1 MAIRLM
7 LIMALLAPAA
17 VRAAGKVD
25 EAEQLVAKMEYKK
38 ALKVVGRILSS
49 PKSEPEDLAAAFR
62 LQGMCM
68 IGMGKNKKAI
78 ESFRKLLAIQPTYR
92 LPKETSPSAK
102 APFFKALS
110 MKGQKPIALSHK
122 APEKAPKRLGG
133 FKLFVKVESNPF
145 KMIRAVRLRYKNE
158 KSVKWRKAKTKLK
171 RPGRVACK
179 LPKKLRAKEIQYY
192 FEAINKK
199 GGVLGRAGSA
209 DEPFKLGGK
218 AEAPVVAAVTPEPAK
233 PAVPDKPE
241 EAEPPKETPKETPKE
256 VDPVTDFESTEEEKP
271 VASEETAAKKVVES
285 TEAAPP
291 EAEPERDNGAWYTT
305 WWFWT
310 AVGVVAAGAV
320 TGVVIAATAGG
331 DSGTPSAYEVIMD
344 W

>member
-7 LIMALLAPAA
+7 LILAFLAPAA
-17 VRAAGKVD
+17 AQAIDKVE

-68 IGMGKNKKAI
+68 IGMGKTKKAI

-92 LPKETSPSAK
+92 IPKETSPNAK
-102 APFFKALS
+102 APFFKALA

-122 APEKAPKRLGG
+122 PPKKAPKRLRGY
-133 FKLFVKVESNPF
+133 KLFVRVESNPF
-145 KMIRAVRLRYKNE
+145 KMIRAVRLRYKTE
-158 KSVKWRKAKTKLK
+158 KSEKWRRVKAKVK

-179 LPKKLRAKEIQYY
+179 LPKKLRAKEISYY
-192 FEAINKK
+192 FEVVNKK
-199 GGVLGRAGSA
+199 GGVLARAGSA
-209 DEPFKLGGK
+209 DEPFVLGK
-218 AEAPVVAAVTPEPAK
+218 KTEAPAVAAVTPEPEK
-233 PAVPDKPE
+233 PEKPE
-241 EAEPPKETPKETPKE
+241 ETPKK
-256 VDPVTDFESTEEEKP
+256 DPDPITDFEAAEEEKP
-271 VASEETAAKKVVES
+271 DATAAKKVVE
-285 TEAAPP
+285 TTKATPP
-291 EAEPERDNGAWYTT
+291 EPPPAEAEPERDNGAWYTT

-310 AVGVVAAGAV
+310 AVGVVAAGTV
-320 TGVVIAATAGG
+320 TGVVLAATAGG
-331 DSGTPSAYEVIMD
+331 DSSTPSAYDVILD